1 MNEERNRQATE
12 QLELLITKGI
22 YSDQNFK
29 KAVLENYLAE
39 YFDDPILRNIFTIM
53 QVHYNAYKVLPSM
66 NEILERAE
74 DKEET
79 LIFIEKAQGVEI
91 SSIEYLNDLA
101 SGYLKEKA
109 LKRAIMD
116 SVDYI
121 ERDHK
126 KVGEIILKATKV
138 SLNGHGKFQ
147 MTFPFTGET
156 FRYRTD
162 IKDKQYWLYPLFPK
176 GGHITLLAGDK
187 GCGKSMFCMKLADV
201 ISKNDDLY
209 IWNGTTHERAVPS
222 AAKVLY
228 LDGEMSPQDMKVR
241 IEEFN
246 MNHMF
251 YPYQYRDLNNPD
263 KRTSFNNKDYRDFLL
278 NTIVDNK
285 FDVVFIDNV
294 VSLFVGLDENNNK
307 DWSPINQW
315 LLDLRMNNICVFI
328 IHHMGKNSSAGARGT
343 SHRYDNVDDTIY
355 LTAPKKHDKSEGLK
369 FFLKFEHFRSYV
381 PEADEMLKTRLVTFK
396 KGKWDFNTSDKK
408 EEQTK
413 DDLSTKA
420 LGLLIAEPDIRM
432 LELKERLG
440 LSKNSTIIDD
450 LVRKNFLIKESQRKI
465 QVTQLGKEY
474 FRTINLNKLHLNEE
488 LDGNSNDAELFF

>member
-39 YFDDPILRNIFTIM
+39 YFDDPILRDIFTIM

-66 NEILERAE
+66 NEILDKSEER
-74 DKEET
+74 EET
-79 LIFIEKAQGVEI
+79 LAFIDKMSNVEI
-91 SSIEYLNDLA
+91 SSIEYLKDVA
-101 SGYLKEKA
+101 QKYLKEKA
-109 LKRAIMD
+109 LKRAILSSID
-116 SVDYI
+116 ILEHDQEAVYN
-121 ERDHK
+121 
-126 KVGEIILKATKV
+126 IILESSKV
-138 SLNGHGKFQ
+138 SLNGHGKYQ

-162 IKDKQYWLYPLFPK
+162 IKDKQYWLYPLIPK
-176 GGHITLLAGDK
+176 GSHITLLAGDK

-201 ISKNDDLY
+201 ISKNYDLY
-209 IWNGTTHERAVPS
+209 VWNGITHERAVPS

-228 LDGEMSPQDMKVR
+228 LDGEMSVQDMKVR
-241 IEEFN
+241 IEEFK

-251 YPYQYRDLNNPD
+251 YPYQYRDLNNID
-263 KRTSFNNKDYRDFLL
+263 KRISFNNKDYRDFLL

-355 LTAPKKHDKSEGLK
+355 LAETKKHDKSEGLK
-369 FFLKFEHFRSYV
+369 FLLKFEHFRSYV

-396 KGKWDFNTSDKK
+396 DGK
-408 EEQTK
+408 
-413 DDLSTKA
+413 
-420 LGLLIAEPDIRM
+420 
-432 LELKERLG
+432 
-440 LSKNSTIIDD
+440 
-450 LVRKNFLIKESQRKI
+450 
-465 QVTQLGKEY
+465 
-474 FRTINLNKLHLNEE
+474 
-488 LDGNSNDAELFF
+488 